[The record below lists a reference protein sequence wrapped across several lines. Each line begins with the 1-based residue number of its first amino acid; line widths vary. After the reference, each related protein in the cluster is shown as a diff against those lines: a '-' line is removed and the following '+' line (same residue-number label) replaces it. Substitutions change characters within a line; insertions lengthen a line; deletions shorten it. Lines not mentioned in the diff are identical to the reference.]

1 MPDTLTTA
9 LPVTLPDIE
18 AAARV
23 LEGQIVRT
31 PMHHSRTL
39 SAITGADV
47 WVKFENLQ
55 FTAAFKERGALNRL
69 SHLTEAQRNAGVIAA
84 SAGNH
89 SQGVAY
95 HARRLGI
102 PATIV
107 MPRTTPFSKV
117 EQTRSHGARIVL
129 HGLSFDEAKTEAD
142 NICQREGLTFI
153 HPFDDPHVIAG
164 QGTIALEMLAEKP
177 DFDTLVVPIGGG
189 GLIAGMAIAAR
200 GINPDIRIVGVET
213 SMYPAMLAELE
224 GREVKVGGATIA
236 EGIAVR
242 EVGRLPLK
250 VARYLVDEIL
260 LVEEEQ
266 LEQAIT
272 LFVNVEKTIAEGAGA
287 AGLAALLAHPDKFRG
302 QKVGLVL
309 CGGNIDTRL
318 LASVLT
324 RALVREKRLASIRI
338 IGDDRPGLLA
348 LVSKIIGDN
357 GANIMEVA
365 HNRLALDVPAKG
377 AEFDI
382 LIETRDAQHT
392 QDVIDALT
400 AEGYPPRPL

>member
-1 MPDTLTTA
+1 MPDTLTTT
-9 LPVTLPDIE
+9 LPVTLSDIE

-23 LEGQIVRT
+23 LEGQIVHT
-31 PMHHSRTL
+31 PMMHSRTL
-39 SAITGADV
+39 SAITGAEV

-69 SHLTEAQRNAGVIAA
+69 SHLTDTQRKAGVIAA

-117 EQTRSHGARIVL
+117 EQTRSHGATIVL
-129 HGLSFDEAKTEAD
+129 EGLSFDEAKTKAYD
-142 NICQREGLTFI
+142 ICQREGLTFI

-164 QGTIALEMLAEKP
+164 QGTVALEMLAEKP

-189 GLIAGMAIAAR
+189 GLIAGMAVAAK
-200 GINPDIRIVGVET
+200 GINPDISIVGVET

-242 EVGRLPLK
+242 DVGRLTLQIT
-250 VARYLVDEIL
+250 RELVDEVL
-260 LVEEEQ
+260 LVEEEH
-266 LEQAIT
+266 LERAIT
-272 LFVNVEKTIAEGAGA
+272 LFVNVEKTVAEGAGA
-287 AGLAALLAHPDKFRG
+287 AGLAALLAHPEKFAGR
-302 QKVGLVL
+302 KVGLVL

-338 IGDDRPGLLA
+338 VGDDRPGLLA
-348 LVSKIIGDN
+348 LVSKVIGDN

-400 AEGYPPRPL
+400 AEGYPPRAL

>member
-1 MPDTLTTA
+1 MITA
-9 LPVTLPDIE
+9 LPVTLSDIE

-47 WVKFENLQ
+47 WVKFENHQ

-69 SHLTEAQRNAGVIAA
+69 SHLTEAQREAGVIAA

-117 EQTRSHGARIVL
+117 EQTRSHGAKIVL
-129 HGLSFDEAKTEAD
+129 HGLSFDEAKTEAY

-153 HPFDDPHVIAG
+153 HPFDDPHVMAG

-177 DFDTLVVPIGGG
+177 DLETLVVPIGGG
-189 GLIAGMAIAAR
+189 GLIAGMAIAAK
-200 GINPDIRIVGVET
+200 GTNPDIRIVGVET

-224 GREVKVGGATIA
+224 GREVNAGGATIA

-250 VARYLVDEIL
+250 VARELVDEIL
-260 LVEEEQ
+260 LVEEEH

-272 LFVNVEKTIAEGAGA
+272 LFVNVEKTIAEGAGPCRP
-287 AGLAALLAHPDKFRG
+287 AGPSG
-302 QKVGLVL
+302 Q
-309 CGGNIDTRL
+309 IP
-318 LASVLT
+318 
-324 RALVREKRLASIRI
+324 
-338 IGDDRPGLLA
+338 RP
-348 LVSKIIGDN
+348 
-357 GANIMEVA
+357 
-365 HNRLALDVPAKG
+365 
-377 AEFDI
+377 
-382 LIETRDAQHT
+382 
-392 QDVIDALT
+392 
-400 AEGYPPRPL
+400 EGRPRPLRRQYRYAPTRLGPHPCAGAGKAPRLDPHHRRRPARPSRPCLQDHRRQWRQYHGSRAQPARTRRAGQRRRIRHPDRNP